1 MKNLKVD
8 DRVRIVEREQ
18 TAADEKEQSYFPHFA
33 GLTGVV
39 SKLYPP
45 DEACVEIDKES
56 LPESNAERHQDIQK
70 QLRTR
75 WLEGLSSDARGK
87 LSEKELSFTL
97 NYSVV
102 VGVKDLEPAGAPP
115 KKAVPEKRL
124 SQSDLD
130 RTEEEFLRR
139 KAEGT

>member
-1 MKNLKVD
+1 MKNLKVG

-33 GLTGVV
+33 GLTGVIR
-39 SKLYPP
+39 KLYPP

-87 LSEKELSFTL
+87 LSGKEQSFTL

-102 VGVKDLEPAGAPP
+102 VGVKDLERAGAPP
-115 KKAVPEKRL
+115 KKLVPEKRL